1 MVDLLLTLDTLSVNH
16 ITDEKKKVWRHSMTT
31 LQNNCS
37 FFQSKYLT
45 CNVCLLSYLIT
56 MYCRIPLHISLN
68 KTSKACHFEGFICEF
83 SHISFRNFDNL
94 ATHGC
99 SDFLIDIPFPR
110 DNGHVMRVIFLNI
123 PNNWPIWADGMNWLW
138 GISSWNYQNT
148 ICHCVSLVND
158 FPLINHFF

>member
-1 MVDLLLTLDTLSVNH
+1 
-16 ITDEKKKVWRHSMTT
+16 MTT

-56 MYCRIPLHISLN
+56 TYCRFPLHISLN

-83 SHISFRNFDNL
+83 SHIFSRNFDNL

-99 SDFLIDIPFPR
+99 SDFLIEIPFPR

-123 PNNWPIWADGMNWLW
+123 PNNWPIWADGLNKLW
-138 GISSWNYQNT
+138 GISSLNYQHT
-148 ICHCVSLVND
+148 ICHCVSLVHD
-158 FPLINHFF
+158 FPLINHFFYKKLRF

>member
-1 MVDLLLTLDTLSVNH
+1 MYYSILSIFNPSGWLTFNFGH
-16 ITDEKKKVWRHSMTT
+16 PFCKPHNWWEKKLWRHSMTT

-83 SHISFRNFDNL
+83 SHISSRNFDNH

-99 SDFLIDIPFPR
+99 FDFLIEIPSLM
-110 DNGHVMRVIFLNI
+110 DNGHVMRV
-123 PNNWPIWADGMNWLW
+123 
-138 GISSWNYQNT
+138 
-148 ICHCVSLVND
+148 
-158 FPLINHFF
+158 FF